1 MKVARSSIG
10 VHPHHS
16 LLVRLLLWLS
26 AAGWLVS
33 VTLGTAVGLELA
45 SPAGLSAEYAEKSP
59 LALERQVRPTYSSSW
74 EALLADFP
82 TGEPGD
88 ELTGYDAAG
97 HTVYT
102 ARGGLPVRSIAPI
115 RYQYPLDSGQQW
127 RMSAQICPGFLPE
140 IYPGRS
146 WDEMCRQGYIESPWL
161 EQRGWANPFRIAKE
175 EVERWNRDEDAVW
188 QRALLAAAYWWTY
201 KEHPSVGRDTVL
213 ATLGR
218 QHYQSRDLVIEHV
231 APRVFDLLPSM
242 VSEVTVG
249 EHEVAVD
256 LRVESNTSFDSTTSV
271 ESLLL
276 HAAKR
281 GLGAVAIADRN
292 RIGGAQRAQRIADR
306 LRAAGKL
313 PADFRVIIGEYIDT
327 TSGGVL
333 GLFLDGWVPEGMT
346 MGKTVEMI
354 HGQGGLAILA
364 HPGVAGGPRVLRQM
378 PFDGYLIQAGL
389 FEMFR
394 TLQILYDPGLAEKP
408 ALYASNSPYGAAVGL
423 PYTAIETT
431 DNTTEGLRRA
441 LADGR
446 AYAAGGTYLPWMM
459 AATIK
464 PIGQIETML
473 NRYFVGRDKLEQQL
487 QQFVRADNVI
497 LRTSWDREL
506 QGWMGL
512 DRLGSGL
519 RRIGNRSSPLL
530 ELPQLER
537 IALEYSYFQLSYS
550 DGDDLFSVK
559 ARYIW

>member
-1 MKVARSSIG
+1 MAWSSIG
-10 VHPHHS
+10 AHAYHL
-16 LLVRLLLWLS
+16 LLVRLLVWLT
-26 AAGWLVS
+26 AAGSLVS
-33 VTLGTAVGLELA
+33 VTSGTVVGLELA

-59 LALERQVRPTYSSSW
+59 LALQREVRPSYSSSW

-82 TGEPGD
+82 TGQPGD
-88 ELTGYDAAG
+88 ELTGYG
-97 HTVYT
+97 RGYTVYRAST
-102 ARGGLPVRSIAPI
+102 GSPVHSVSPI
-115 RYQYPLDSGQQW
+115 QYKYPLDTGRQW

-146 WDEMCRQGYIESPWL
+146 WDEMCRQRYLTSPWL

-175 EVERWNRDEDAVW
+175 EVQRWNRDEDAAW
-188 QRALLAAAYWWTY
+188 QRALLAAAYWWTH
-201 KEHPSVGRDTVL
+201 KDHPTAGQDTLL

-218 QHYQSRDLVIEHV
+218 QHYQSRDLIIEHV
-231 APRVFDLLPSM
+231 APRVLELLPPM

-276 HAAKR
+276 RAAER
-281 GLGAVAIADRN
+281 GLGAVVIADRN
-292 RIGGAQRAQRIADR
+292 RIGGAQRARRIADR

-333 GLFLDGWVPEGMT
+333 GLFLDEWVPEGMT

-354 HGQGGLAILA
+354 HDQGGLAILA

-394 TLQILYDPGLAEKP
+394 TLQILYDPALADKP
-408 ALYASNSPYGAAVGL
+408 ALYASNSPYAAGVGL
-423 PYTAIETT
+423 PYTTIETS
-431 DNTTEGLRRA
+431 DNSTEGLRRA

-464 PIGQIETML
+464 PISQIETML
-473 NRYFVGRDKLEQQL
+473 NHYFVMHDKLERRLQQL
-487 QQFVRADNVI
+487 VRADNVI

-506 QGWMGL
+506 QGWMGV
-512 DRLGSGL
+512 DRLGEGI
-519 RRIGNRSSPLL
+519 RRVGNRGSPLL
-530 ELPQLER
+530 EWPQLES

-550 DGDDLFSVK
+550 DKNDSFLLR

>member
-1 MKVARSSIG
+1 M
-10 VHPHHS
+10 
-16 LLVRLLLWLS
+16 
-26 AAGWLVS
+26 
-33 VTLGTAVGLELA
+33 GTAVGLELA
-45 SPAGLSAEYAEKSP
+45 SPAGLSAEYVEKSP
-59 LALERQVRPTYSSSW
+59 LALEREVRPSYSAARK
-74 EALLADFP
+74 ALLADFP
-82 TGEPGD
+82 TGEPGVK
-88 ELTGYDAAG
+88 LSGYGEG

-102 ARGGLPVRSIAPI
+102 ARRGLPVRSIPSI
-115 RYQYPLDSGQQW
+115 QYRYPLDSGQQW
-127 RMSAQICPGFLPE
+127 RMSDQIFPGFLPE

-146 WDEMCRQGYIESPWL
+146 WDEMLGQRYLTSPWL

-175 EVERWNRDEDAVW
+175 EVQRWNRDEDAAW
-188 QRALLAAAYWWTY
+188 RRAWLAAAYWWTH
-201 KEHPSVGRDTVL
+201 KDHPTVGRDTLL

-218 QHYQSRDLVIEHV
+218 QHYQSRDLVIEHL
-231 APRVFDLLPSM
+231 APRVLELLPSM

-276 HAAKR
+276 RAAKR
-281 GLGAVAIADRN
+281 GLGAVVIADRN
-292 RIGGAQRAQRIADR
+292 RIGGAQRAQRIADG
-306 LRAAGKL
+306 LRVAGKL

-333 GLFLDGWVPEGMT
+333 ALFVDTWIPEGMT

-354 HGQGGLAILA
+354 HDQGGLAILA

-394 TLQILYDPGLAEKP
+394 TLQILYDPALADKP

-423 PYTAIETT
+423 PYTAIETS

-446 AYAAGGTYLPWMM
+446 AYAAGGTYLLWMM
-459 AATIK
+459 APTMK
-464 PIGQIETML
+464 PIGQIETVL
-473 NRYFVGRDKLEQQL
+473 NHYFVWHDELEQQL
-487 QQFVRADNVI
+487 QQLMKADNIV

-512 DRLGSGL
+512 DRLVAGL
-519 RRIGNRSSPLL
+519 RRIDNRSSSLL
-530 ELPQLER
+530 EWPQLES

-550 DGDDLFSVK
+550 DAEDLFSVR
-559 ARYIW
+559 ARHIW

>member
-1 MKVARSSIG
+1 
-10 VHPHHS
+10 VHPQRS
-16 LLVRLLLWLS
+16 LIIGLLLCLT
-26 AAGWLVS
+26 AVGGLVS
-33 VTLGTAVGLELA
+33 VTSGMAVGLEL
-45 SPAGLSAEYAEKSP
+45 GLRGSLSRENAEKSP
-59 LALERQVRPTYSSSW
+59 LALERQVRPRYSSSW
-74 EALLADFP
+74 EALLADFAARP
-82 TGEPGD
+82 PAD
-88 ELTGYDAAG
+88 ALTRYDVG

-102 ARGGLPVRSIAPI
+102 AHAGLPVHSIPPVQY
-115 RYQYPLDSGQQW
+115 RYPLDTGRQW

-146 WDEMCRQGYIESPWL
+146 WDEMCGQCYLTSPWL
-161 EQRGWANPFRIAKE
+161 EQRGWANPFRIAAE
-175 EVERWNRDEDAVW
+175 EVQRCNQDKDAAW

-201 KEHPSVGRDTVL
+201 RDHPTVGEDTLL
-213 ATLGR
+213 AALGR
-218 QHYQSRDLVIEHV
+218 QQYQFRELLVEHIAPKVV
-231 APRVFDLLPSM
+231 ALLPAM
-242 VSEVTVG
+242 ITEVAVG

-281 GLGAVAIADRN
+281 GLGAVVIADRN
-292 RIGGAQRAQRIADR
+292 RIDGAQRAQRIADR
-306 LRAAGKL
+306 LQAAGKL
-313 PADFRVIIGEYIDT
+313 PVDFRVIIGEYIDT

-333 GLFLDGWVPEGMT
+333 GLFLNSWVPEGMT

-354 HGQGGLAILA
+354 HDHDGLAVLA

-378 PFDGYLIQAGL
+378 PFDGYLIQADF

-394 TLQILYDPGLAEKP
+394 TLQILYDPQLAHKP
-408 ALYASNSPYGAAVGL
+408 ALYASNSPYGAVVGL
-423 PYTAIETT
+423 PFTAIEAS

-441 LADGR
+441 LAEGR

-459 AATIK
+459 ASTMK

-473 NRYFVGRDKLEQQL
+473 NHYFVGHDKLEEQL
-487 QQFVRADNVI
+487 QQLVKADNVI

-512 DRLGSGL
+512 GWLGKGI
-519 RRIGNRSSPLL
+519 RQIGDHSSPLL
-530 ELPQLER
+530 GLPRLER
-537 IALEYSYFQLSYS
+537 VALEYSYFQLSYS
-550 DGDDLFSVK
+550 NDEDLFSVR

>member
-1 MKVARSSIG
+1 VAQSSIG
-10 VHPHHS
+10 VRNYYS
-16 LLVRLLLWLS
+16 LLVRLLLWLT
-26 AAGWLVS
+26 AAGWLVPITS
-33 VTLGTAVGLELA
+33 GTAVGLQLT
-45 SPAGLSAEYAEKSP
+45 SLAGLSTEFAEKSP
-59 LALERQVRPTYSSSW
+59 LALQREVRPSYSSSW

-82 TGEPGD
+82 AGQHSV
-88 ELTGYDAAG
+88 ELTGYGKG
-97 HTVYT
+97 HTVYRAST
-102 ARGGLPVRSIAPI
+102 GLPVRSVSPI
-115 RYQYPLDSGQQW
+115 QYQYPIDTGRQW
-127 RMSAQICPGFLPE
+127 RMSAQICPDFLPE

-146 WDEMCRQGYIESPWL
+146 WDEMCRQSYLESPWL
-161 EQRGWANPFRIAKE
+161 EQRGWANPFRIAQE
-175 EVERWNRDEDAVW
+175 EVQRWEQDEDYAW

-201 KEHPSVGRDTVL
+201 KDHPTVGRDTLL

-218 QHYQSRDLVIEHV
+218 QQYQSRELLAEHI
-231 APRVFDLLPSM
+231 APRVIDLLPSM
-242 VSEVTVG
+242 ISEVTVG

-256 LRVESNTSFDSTTSV
+256 LRVQSNTSFDSTTSV

-276 HAAKR
+276 HAAER
-281 GLGAVAIADRN
+281 GLDAVVIADRN

-306 LRAAGKL
+306 LRGAGKL
-313 PADFRVIIGEYIDT
+313 SVDFRVIIGEYIDT

-333 GLFLDGWVPEGMT
+333 ALFLDNWIPEGMT

-354 HGQGGLAILA
+354 HDQDGLAILA

-378 PFDGYLIQAGL
+378 PFDGYLIQPGL

-394 TLQILYDPGLAEKP
+394 TLQILYDPRLADKP

-423 PYTAIETT
+423 PYTAIESS

-459 AATIK
+459 APTMK

-473 NRYFVGRDKLEQQL
+473 NHYFVWHDELEQQF
-487 QQFVRADNVI
+487 QQLVRADNVI
-497 LRTSWDREL
+497 LSTSWDREL

-512 DRLGSGL
+512 DRLGAGL
-519 RRIGNRSSPLL
+519 RRIDNRSSPLL
-530 ELPQLER
+530 EWPQLES
-537 IALEYSYFQLSYS
+537 IALEYSGCQLSYS
-550 DGDDLFSVK
+550 RSGDIFSLR